1 VHLVEGMDE
10 VLRVALAGPLP
21 AAIPPTPDTD
31 SDVSELG
38 TRH

>member
-1 VHLVEGMDE
+1 MDE
-10 VLRVALAGPLP
+10 VLRTALAGPLP

-31 SDVSELG
+31 IDEIG